1 MVYLLSEYTQKHFTD
16 CTNSLKSNIPSRV
29 AAAN

>member
-1 MVYLLSEYTQKHFTD
+1 MVYLLSEYNQKHFTD

-29 AAAN
+29 AAN